1 MILINK
7 IDLKQSI
14 HQFLPVLAR
23 HDAIGETVLEM
34 QKSIINLGYDS
45 EIFVEKPIDPT
56 KTFSKS
62 FTEYNPQKNDLIIYH
77 HSIGSTLAKYL
88 SELDCSKLLFY
99 HNITPSK
106 FFVEYDKVLV
116 SELDQGREQLKFL
129 SNSFE
134 YAMAASGYN
143 QNELNSYGFKNIFDM
158 QYFIN
163 MKRFD
168 QIKPDQKI
176 LNSYNDTTNIIFV
189 GRRSP
194 NKKAD
199 DILKIFAYYKIFN
212 PNSKLFLLG
221 GSWSVEKYAEKL
233 EKLKQELKIND
244 NDIISIETL
253 SDKELKSYF
262 QISDVFV
269 CMSEHEGFCIP
280 LVESMYFQI
289 PIIAYNAGAV
299 PDTLGGTGI
308 LVNHK
313 KFNEIAQ
320 IIDILMSN
328 DLLKKQI
335 IQEQNQRLL
344 NFNNDKATTLLKNNI
359 ELVLKP
365 NSMDD
370 V

>member
-1 MILINK
+1 M
-7 IDLKQSI
+7 KQAI

-23 HDAIGETVLEM
+23 YDAIGETVLEI
-34 QKSIINLGYDS
+34 QKYLLNLGYDS
-45 EIFVEKPIDPT
+45 KIFVETPIDPT
-56 KTFSKS
+56 KTIAKS
-62 FTEYNPQKNDLIIYH
+62 FTEYIPQKNDLIIYH
-77 HSIGSTLAKYL
+77 HSIGSILAKHL
-88 SELDCSKLLFY
+88 SVLNQPKLLFY

-106 FFVEYDKVLV
+106 FFLDYDQSLV
-116 SELDQGREQLKFL
+116 SELDKGRDQLETL
-129 SNSFE
+129 SQHFR

-143 QNELNSYGFKNIFDM
+143 KAELSSYGFKTILDM
-158 QYFIN
+158 QYFLN
-163 MKRFD
+163 LERFNNITSD
-168 QIKPDQKI
+168 KEI

-194 NKKAD
+194 NKKVE
-199 DILKIFAYYKIFN
+199 DILKVFAYYKIFN

-221 GSWSVEKYAEKL
+221 GSWSVEEYVKKL

-280 LVESMYFQI
+280 LVESMYFHI

-313 KFNEIAQ
+313 KFSEIAQ

-328 DLLKKQI
+328 DLLKNQI
-335 IQEQNQRLL
+335 IQKQNQRLL
-344 NFNNDKATTLLKNNI
+344 NFSNDKAATLLKNNI
-359 ELVLKP
+359 ELVLKS
-365 NSMDD
+365 NSRDD

>member
-1 MILINK
+1 M
-7 IDLKQSI
+7 KQFI

-34 QKSIINLGYDS
+34 QKSLIDMGYDS
-45 EIFVEKPIDPT
+45 QIFVEKPIEPT
-56 KTFSKS
+56 KTITKS
-62 FTEYNPQKNDLIIYH
+62 FTEYVPQKNDLIIYH

-88 SELDCSKLLFY
+88 SKLNQPKLLFY

-106 FFVEYDKVLV
+106 FFVEYDQALV

-143 QNELNSYGFKNIFDM
+143 KNELSFYGFKTIFDM
-158 QYFIN
+158 QYFLN
-163 MKRFD
+163 LKRFD
-168 QIKPDQKI
+168 EIKPDQQI
-176 LNSYNDTTNIIFV
+176 LNSYNDTTNLIFV

-194 NKKAD
+194 NKKVED
-199 DILKIFAYYKIFN
+199 LLKIFAYYKIFN

-221 GSWSVEKYAEKL
+221 GSWSVERYVEQL
-233 EKLKQELKIND
+233 EKLKQELKINNKD
-244 NDIISIETL
+244 VISIETL

-280 LVESMYFQI
+280 LVESMYFHI

-299 PDTLGGTGI
+299 PDTLGGAGI

-313 KFNEIAQ
+313 KFGEIAQ
-320 IIDILMSN
+320 IIDILISN

-335 IQEQNQRLL
+335 IHRQNQRLM

-359 ELVLKP
+359 ELVLKS
-365 NSMDD
+365 NSIDGA
-370 V
+370 